1 MGAGREGAQR
11 RSRLCWSATLFV
23 LMLSC
28 LGLVIPMAGLG
39 ADGDYE
45 GFVTFAPC
53 PPWLANGALLA
64 VALVNGYL
72 LWRMMPQLVQLKG
85 RLAGGPGSLGQV
97 GGSRPRTSLEK
108 GDEARG

>member
-1 MGAGREGAQR
+1 MRERNVVIDLG
-11 RSRLCWSATLFV
+11 WSATLFV

-45 GFVTFAPC
+45 GYINFVPFPR
-53 PPWLANGALLA
+53 WLANGTLLA
-64 VALVNGYL
+64 VALLNGYL
-72 LWRMMPQLVQLKG
+72 LWRMMPQLVGLKG
-85 RLAGGPGSLGQV
+85 RLARGPGSPGQV
-97 GGSRPRTSLEK
+97 GGSRPRTNPEK